1 MNHQTGLPYPL
12 HAMPQKSE
20 FVEYLIE
27 MLQPL
32 GTIRPKSMFGGWG
45 FYADERFFAIVADE
59 TFYVKVDDTSRA
71 EFESRG
77 LKPFRY
83 EMGKAKATMD
93 YYELPPEA
101 MDDRE
106 ILCEWSRKGLDA
118 AVRASAKKA
127 KKPRKKK

>member
-1 MNHQTGLPYPL
+1 
-12 HAMPQKSE
+12 MPHKSE
-20 FVEYLIE
+20 FVEYLVE

-32 GTIRPKSMFGGWG
+32 GTIRVKSMFGGWG

-59 TFYVKVDDTSRA
+59 SFYVKVDDVSRA
-71 EFESRG
+71 DFEALD

-83 EMGKAKATMD
+83 EVRGQTRASLD
-93 YYELPPEA
+93 YYEPPAAA

-106 ILCEWSRKGLDA
+106 LLCEWGRKGLA
-118 AVRASAKKA
+118 AAERAQAK

>member
-1 MNHQTGLPYPL
+1 
-12 HAMPQKSE
+12 MPQKSE

-32 GTIRPKSMFGGWG
+32 GEIRAKPMFGGWG

-59 TFYVKVDDTSRA
+59 GFYVKVDDVSRE
-71 EFESRG
+71 EFETRG

-83 EMGKAKATMD
+83 EVRDTKATMD
-93 YYELPPEA
+93 YYEPPPEA

-106 ILCEWSRKGLDA
+106 LLCEWARKGIDA
-118 AVRASAKKA
+118 AVRKVSAK

>member
-1 MNHQTGLPYPL
+1 
-12 HAMPQKSE
+12 MPQKSE

-32 GTIRPKSMFGGWG
+32 GTIRAKSMFGGWG
-45 FYADERFFAIVADE
+45 FYADERFFAIVADDA
-59 TFYVKVDDTSRA
+59 FYVKVDDVSRQ

-83 EMGKAKATMD
+83 EVRDTKATLD
-93 YYELPPEA
+93 YYEPPPEA

-106 ILCEWSRKGLDA
+106 VLCDWGRKGIAA
-118 AVRASAKKA
+118 AVRAAEKKKV

>member
-1 MNHQTGLPYPL
+1 
-12 HAMPQKSE
+12 MPQKSE

-32 GTIRPKSMFGGWG
+32 GTIRAKSMFGGWG

-59 TFYVKVDDTSRA
+59 AFYVKVDDVSRA

-83 EMGKAKATMD
+83 EVRDKVRASMD
-93 YYELPPEA
+93 YYEPPPEA

-106 ILCEWSRKGLDA
+106 ILNEWARKGLEA
-118 AVRASAKKA
+118 AVRASAKK
-127 KKPRKKK
+127 KPRKKKKK

>member
-1 MNHQTGLPYPL
+1 
-12 HAMPQKSE
+12 MPQKSE

-32 GTIRPKSMFGGWG
+32 GTIRAKSMFGGWG

-59 TFYVKVDDTSRA
+59 AFYVKVDDTSRA

-93 YYELPPEA
+93 YYEPPPEA

-106 ILCEWSRKGLDA
+106 ILCEWARKGLDA
-118 AVRASAKKA
+118 AVRASTKK

>member
-1 MNHQTGLPYPL
+1 
-12 HAMPQKSE
+12 MPQKSE

-32 GTIRPKSMFGGWG
+32 GTIREKSMFGGWG
-45 FYADERFFAIVADE
+45 FYADERFFAIVADDA
-59 TFYVKVDDTSRA
+59 FYVKVDDVSRA
-71 EFESRG
+71 EFESCG

-83 EMGKAKATMD
+83 EVRGTTRASMD

-106 ILCEWSRKGLDA
+106 ILCDWARKGIEA
-118 AVRASAKKA
+118 AVRAAEKKTAKA

>member
-1 MNHQTGLPYPL
+1 
-12 HAMPQKSE
+12 MPQKSE

-32 GTIRPKSMFGGWG
+32 GTIREKSMFGGWG
-45 FYADERFFAIVADE
+45 FYADERFFAIVADDA
-59 TFYVKVDDTSRA
+59 FYVKVDDVSRA
-71 EFESRG
+71 EFEARG
-77 LKPFRY
+77 LNPFRY
-83 EMGKAKATMD
+83 EVRDQTRASMD

-106 ILCEWSRKGLDA
+106 ILCDWARKGIEA
-118 AVRASAKKA
+118 AVRAAEKKTAKA

>member
-1 MNHQTGLPYPL
+1 
-12 HAMPQKSE
+12 MPQKSE

-32 GTIRPKSMFGGWG
+32 GIIRVRSMFGGWG
-45 FYADERFFAIVADE
+45 FYADERFFAIVADDE
-59 TFYVKVDDTSRA
+59 FYVKVDDVSRA
-71 EFESRG
+71 EFAARE

-83 EMGKAKATMD
+83 EVRDTKATMD
-93 YYELPPEA
+93 YYEPPPEA

-106 ILCEWSRKGLDA
+106 ILCAWARKGLDA
-118 AVRASAKKA
+118 ARRAVNAK

>member
-1 MNHQTGLPYPL
+1 
-12 HAMPQKSE
+12 MPQKSE

-32 GTIRPKSMFGGWG
+32 GVIRPKSMFGGWG
-45 FYADERFFAIVADE
+45 FYADERFFAIVAEE
-59 TFYVKVDDTSRA
+59 TFYVKVDETSRA
-71 EFESRG
+71 EFEARG

-83 EMGKAKATMD
+83 EVRGELQASLN
-93 YYELPPEA
+93 YYEVPAEA

-106 ILCEWSRKGLDA
+106 ILCEWGRKGLEA
-118 AVRASAKKA
+118 AVRAAGQKKPKP

>member
-1 MNHQTGLPYPL
+1 
-12 HAMPQKSE
+12 MPKKKSE

-27 MLQPL
+27 MMQPL
-32 GTIRPKSMFGGWG
+32 GVIREKSMFGGWG

-77 LKPFRY
+77 LRPFRY
-83 EMGKAKATMD
+83 EVRGETRASLD

-106 ILCEWSRKGLDA
+106 ILCEWGRRGIEA
-118 AVRASAKKA
+118 AVRAAEKKKPKA
-127 KKPRKKK
+127 KKPRPQKAGKKK

>member
-1 MNHQTGLPYPL
+1 
-12 HAMPQKSE
+12 MPQKSE

-32 GTIRPKSMFGGWG
+32 GTIREKSMFGGWG
-45 FYADERFFAIVADE
+45 FYADERFFAIVADDA
-59 TFYVKVDDTSRA
+59 FYVKVDDVSRA

-83 EMGKAKATMD
+83 EVRGTTRASMD

-106 ILCEWSRKGLDA
+106 ILCEWARKGIEA
-118 AVRASAKKA
+118 AVRAAAKKTAKA

>member
-1 MNHQTGLPYPL
+1 
-12 HAMPQKSE
+12 MPQKSE

-32 GTIRPKSMFGGWG
+32 GTIREKSMFGGWG
-45 FYADERFFAIVADE
+45 FYADERFFAIVADDA
-59 TFYVKVDDTSRA
+59 FYVKVDDVSRA
-71 EFESRG
+71 EFEARG
-77 LKPFRY
+77 LNPFRY
-83 EMGKAKATMD
+83 EVRDQTRASMD

-106 ILCEWSRKGLDA
+106 ILCEWARKGIEA
-118 AVRASAKKA
+118 AVRAAEKKTVKA

>member
-1 MNHQTGLPYPL
+1 
-12 HAMPQKSE
+12 MPQKSE

-32 GTIRPKSMFGGWG
+32 GNIREKSMFGGWG
-45 FYADERFFAIVADE
+45 FYADERFFAIVADDA
-59 TFYVKVDDTSRA
+59 FYVKVDDVSRQ

-83 EMGKAKATMD
+83 EVRGNTRASMD
-93 YYELPPEA
+93 YYEPPPEA

-106 ILCEWSRKGLDA
+106 VLCEWARKGIEA
-118 AVRASAKKA
+118 AVRAAEKKKV